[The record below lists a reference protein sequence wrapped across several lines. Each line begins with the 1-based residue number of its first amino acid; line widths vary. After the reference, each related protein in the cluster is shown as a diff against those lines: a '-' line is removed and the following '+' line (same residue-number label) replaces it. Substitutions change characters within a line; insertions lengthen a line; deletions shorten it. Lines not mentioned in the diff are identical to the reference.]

1 MNWPGGLF
9 YKVNKKKASFVY
21 LLFLSFIL
29 ITLIATFTMGILC
42 YQLFDR
48 YNEKQAL
55 EYNSKL
61 LGQYTESVN
70 SLVLNTAEDIL
81 RKVTN
86 DMGTEYNLY
95 RYMTEP
101 LAGNIVDTQA
111 VHQYL
116 LRIASL
122 TPMVFS
128 IEIYYPQNE
137 LLISSDYIRY
147 TLYSSHKEHPEIAHF
162 HQIVQ
167 TARENSIPEK
177 NYALILDEL
186 ENFHYNKF
194 SIDRP
199 LDEISEHVVHVVRVL
214 SAGKNK
220 MGAGIILTISG
231 EVFASSLEAYHNSED
246 GNIFVFD
253 RSGNIIFH
261 NEEERIGQNALE
273 LPYVQQ
279 MLAGGQKSGY
289 FTSEIGDATYV
300 ISYSYQQ
307 ESQWYYV
314 SATPI
319 NTFRATGKYV
329 LQMVL
334 AVSAASILLSLLLAA
349 AITLK
354 ISSPVKNL
362 VRSLKNPDAS
372 HREMKIEE
380 FDQIDSSISSMKSRI
395 AEHEKQFLD
404 MLPVYKMH
412 FVNQLLT
419 GETVTV
425 EEAAEEMELM
435 NLSFPHSYFCAL
447 LIEQAHSGAELAVE
461 ENALQDILIQ
471 EEISKIFEQEGILY
485 LNGQREQR
493 VLAVVN
499 FDGGETELERIGER
513 LEAAF
518 SGDAEPHPYLAFGT
532 VEADVFRLHHSCN
545 RAERRMRRRFLIPE
559 QHTYYAWR
567 CAEETDIPA
576 DKACLRGFEN
586 ALRSFDLENCIAN
599 LDALIERLR
608 DGNYTMNSVFSI
620 LESYTKA
627 LDQFI
632 NTSLHEDNHYSA
644 GIFTE
649 TEHIFELRQWL
660 IELIKNAFAEINIPG
675 RAGKNQLAFRTKE
688 LVRENIQNRQLSLEW
703 IADELGIG
711 YKYLSRVFKDETG
724 IRFVDYLSNCRLS
737 HCRDLLLTTEL
748 KVEEI
753 ADLMGYST
761 PQYFISR
768 FKLMFGCTPKQYRM
782 AQEIPNAGK

>member
-9 YKVNKKKASFVY
+9 HKGNRKKASFVY

-29 ITLIATFTMGILC
+29 ITLIATLTMGILC
-42 YQLFDR
+42 YQLFDQ

-116 LRIASL
+116 FRIASL

-128 IEIYYPQNE
+128 IGIYYPQNE

-147 TLYSSHKEHPEIAHF
+147 PLYSSEEEHPEIVHF
-162 HQIVQ
+162 SQLVHDAQEKIIL
-167 TARENSIPEK
+167 EN
-177 NYALILDEL
+177 NYALIPDKL
-186 ENFHYNKF
+186 ENFNYTKF

-199 LDEISEHVVHVVRVL
+199 LDEISEHVVHIVRVL
-214 SAGKNK
+214 PAGENK
-220 MGAGIILTISG
+220 MGAGIILSISG
-231 EVFASSLEAYHNSED
+231 DVFASSLEGYHNSED
-246 GNIFVFD
+246 GNLFIFD
-253 RSGNIIFH
+253 REGNIIFH
-261 NEEERIGQNALE
+261 NEEEKIGQNALE
-273 LPYVQQ
+273 FPYVQK
-279 MLAGGQKSGY
+279 MIAGGQKSGY
-289 FTSEIGDATYV
+289 FTSEIGTGTYV

-319 NTFRATGKYV
+319 NSFRATGKYV

-349 AITLK
+349 AMTHK

-362 VRSLKNPDAS
+362 VRSLKSPGAP
-372 HREMKIEE
+372 HWEMKIEE

-404 MLPVYKMH
+404 MLPVYRMH
-412 FVNQLLT
+412 FVSQLLS
-419 GETVTV
+419 GEAVTL
-425 EEAAEEMELM
+425 EEAAEKMELM
-435 NLSFPHSYFCAL
+435 DLNFPHPYFCAL
-447 LIEQAHSGAELAVE
+447 LIEQARSGAELAVE
-461 ENALQDILIQ
+461 ENALKDILIQ
-471 EEISKIFEQEGILY
+471 EQTGSVLEQEGVLC
-485 LNGQREQR
+485 LNGRKDQAISAI
-493 VLAVVN
+493 LN
-499 FDGGETELERIGER
+499 FDGGEAELERIGEQ
-513 LEAAF
+513 LAAGF
-518 SGDAEPHPYLAFGT
+518 ARGSGAYPYLAFGT
-532 VEADVFRLHHSCN
+532 VETDIFRLHHSCN
-545 RAERRMRRRFLIPE
+545 KAEKRLRRRFLMPE

-567 CAEETDIPA
+567 GAAECDFPA
-576 DKACLRGFEN
+576 DKTCLHGFEN
-586 ALRSFDLENCIAN
+586 ALGSFDLENCVAN

-608 DGNYTMNSVFSI
+608 SGNYTMSSVFSI

-649 TEHIFELRQWL
+649 TEHIFELRLWL
-660 IELIKNAFAEINIPG
+660 IELIKNAFAEINTPG
-675 RAGKNQLAFRTKE
+675 RAGKNQLVAQTKE
-688 LVRENIQNRQLSLEW
+688 LIRDNIQNRQLSLEW

-753 ADLMGYST
+753 AEMMGYST

-768 FKLMFGCTPKQYRM
+768 FKLMFGCTPKQYRIARDM
-782 AQEIPNAGK
+782 PGAVK